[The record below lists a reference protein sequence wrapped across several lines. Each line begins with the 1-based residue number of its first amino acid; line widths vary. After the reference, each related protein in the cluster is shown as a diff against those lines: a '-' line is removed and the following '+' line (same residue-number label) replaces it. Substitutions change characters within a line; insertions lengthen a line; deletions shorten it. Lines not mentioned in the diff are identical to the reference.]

1 MLPDL
6 SICFVNSDT
15 CKIFSLT
22 PISTT
27 LESTELLAY
36 YLSET
41 YNSYKNGKMPN
52 STVSKLKAST
62 VRDDF
67 SEIINRVAYG
77 KEHVILTRRGKDLAA
92 IIPADQLKLFRT
104 VLEQIE
110 DELDITEAKRR
121 LSNKKQSRIS
131 YKFLRKELGLK

>member
-1 MLPDL
+1 M
-6 SICFVNSDT
+6 T
-15 CKIFSLT
+15 
-22 PISTT
+22 
-27 LESTELLAY
+27 
-36 YLSET
+36 
-41 YNSYKNGKMPN
+41 N
-52 STVSKLKAST
+52 STVSKLKASA

-110 DELDITEAKRR
+110 DELDITEAKKR

>member
-1 MLPDL
+1 
-6 SICFVNSDT
+6 
-15 CKIFSLT
+15 
-22 PISTT
+22 
-27 LESTELLAY
+27 
-36 YLSET
+36 
-41 YNSYKNGKMPN
+41 MPS

-92 IIPADQLKLFRT
+92 LIPADQLELFRT
-104 VLEQIE
+104 VLEKIE

-121 LSNKKQSRIS
+121 LSDKKQSRIS
-131 YKFLRKELGLK
+131 YKVLRKELGLK